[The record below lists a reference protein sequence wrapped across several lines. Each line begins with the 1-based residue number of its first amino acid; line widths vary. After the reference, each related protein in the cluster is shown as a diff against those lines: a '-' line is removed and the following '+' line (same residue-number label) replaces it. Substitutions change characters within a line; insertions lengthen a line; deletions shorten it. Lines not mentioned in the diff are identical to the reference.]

1 MLKEGMEEV
10 RTAGFG
16 HQGVSDLIREVL
28 DILGDEVGQ
37 FPILGMAP
45 TVLDSMECRRI
56 CW

>member
-10 RTAGFG
+10 RTAVFG
-16 HQGVSDLIREVL
+16 HQGVGDLIREVL

-45 TVLDSMECRRI
+45 TVLDRIEFRRI